1 MASFSPEDG
10 AKLTY
15 EIQPI
20 EDRFQASCRVQLSQG
35 ESIVAEEPEVETF
48 GSLADA
54 RSWVHS
60 RARSRGFKKL
70 YRRKGS
76 Q

>member
-1 MASFSPEDG
+1 MTLLSPDDG

-15 EIQPI
+15 EIKPI
-20 EDRFQASCRVQLSQG
+20 DDRFEVSCRVRLSEGGSTVLEQ
-35 ESIVAEEPEVETF
+35 PTVETF
-48 GSLADA
+48 GSVADA
-54 RSWVHS
+54 RSWVHTL
-60 RARSRGFKKL
+60 ARSRGFKKL

>member
-1 MASFSPEDG
+1 MTSLSPDDG

-15 EIQPI
+15 DIQPV
-20 EDRFQASCRVQLSQG
+20 EDRFEASCRVRLSQDG
-35 ESIVAEEPEVETF
+35 STVLEEPTVETF
-48 GSLADA
+48 SNLADA
-54 RSWVHS
+54 RSWVHTL
-60 RARSRGFKKL
+60 ARSRGFKKL

>member
-1 MASFSPEDG
+1 MTSISQE

-15 EIQPI
+15 DIQPI
-20 EDRFQASCRVQLSQG
+20 EDRFQASCRVRLSQG
-35 ESIVAEEPEVETF
+35 GSTVLEEPATETF
-48 GSLADA
+48 GTLADA
-54 RSWVHS
+54 RTWVHS
-60 RARSRGFKKL
+60 LARSRGFKKL

>member
-1 MASFSPEDG
+1 MTSLSPEDG
-10 AKLTY
+10 AKLSY

-20 EDRFQASCRVQLSQG
+20 EDRFQASCHVRSSQG
-35 ESIVAEEPEVETF
+35 ESTVVEEPAVETF

-54 RSWVHS
+54 RTWVHAL
-60 RARSRGFKKL
+60 ARSRGFKKL

>member
-1 MASFSPEDG
+1 MTLLSPEDG
-10 AKLTY
+10 ARLTY

-20 EDRFQASCRVQLSQG
+20 EDRFQASCRVRLG
-35 ESIVAEEPEVETF
+35 EGASTVLEEPQVETF

-60 RARSRGFKKL
+60 FARNRGFKKL

>member
-1 MASFSPEDG
+1 MTSLSPNDG

-15 EIQPI
+15 EIQPV
-20 EDRFQASCRVQLSQG
+20 EDRFQASCRVRLIEGGSTVLQ
-35 ESIVAEEPEVETF
+35 EPTVETF

-54 RSWVHS
+54 RTWVHTL
-60 RARSRGFKKL
+60 ARSRGFKKL

>member
-1 MASFSPEDG
+1 MTSLSPDDG

-20 EDRFQASCRVQLSQG
+20 EDRFQASCRVRLNEGGSTVLQ
-35 ESIVAEEPEVETF
+35 ESTVETF
-48 GSLADA
+48 GNLADA
-54 RSWVHS
+54 RTWVHTL
-60 RARSRGFKKL
+60 ARSRGFKKL

>member
-1 MASFSPEDG
+1 MTSLSPDDG

-15 EIQPI
+15 DIQPV
-20 EDRFQASCRVQLSQG
+20 EDRFEASCRVRLNQDGSTVL
-35 ESIVAEEPEVETF
+35 EEPTVETF
-48 GSLADA
+48 SNLADA
-54 RSWVHS
+54 RSWVHTL
-60 RARSRGFKKL
+60 ARSRGFKKL

>member
-1 MASFSPEDG
+1 MTSLLPENG

-35 ESIVAEEPEVETF
+35 ASVVLEEPAIETF
-48 GSLADA
+48 GSIADA
-54 RSWVHS
+54 RTWVHAL
-60 RARSRGFKKL
+60 ARSRGFKKL

>member
-1 MASFSPEDG
+1 MTSLSPNDG

-15 EIQPI
+15 EIQPV
-20 EDRFQASCRVQLSQG
+20 EDRFQASCRVRLSEGGSTVLQ
-35 ESIVAEEPEVETF
+35 EPTVETF

-54 RSWVHS
+54 RTWVHTL
-60 RARSRGFKKL
+60 ARSRGFKKL